1 MGVRVV
7 FYGRLKQDAGVKTL
21 EIDLQG
27 AQTVGGLVDHLVAA
41 YPALAAQLG
50 TVAYTLGAELVGP
63 EAPVQDGDELGLL
76 PPVSGG

>member
-1 MGVRVV
+1 MAIRVI

-21 EIDLQG
+21 ELDLDG
-27 AQTVGGLVDHLVAA
+27 PQTVGGLVGRLVEA
-41 YPALAAQLG
+41 YPSLAAQLG

-63 EAPVQDGDELGLL
+63 EAPVRDGDELGLL